1 MASSC
6 LARVHHQQQKHQ
18 VETVIVI
25 AVHGLARLFV
35 VHARIVAVAAV
46 EMDVWPDLEGN
57 WIYLHVL
64 AGVVVVV
71 EVGVAAKIAEVG
83 NGALAHRHDD
93 EMVEAAVVSSFLVV
107 LLLHPS
113 SSSNYL
119 EVVVHLHDG
128 ASSQAQRVSVHHV
141 VDHLDGS

>member
-1 MASSC
+1 MA
-6 LARVHHQQQKHQ
+6 RIHHHQQQQQHQ

-25 AVHGLARLFV
+25 AVHGLALLFV
-35 VHARIVAVAAV
+35 VHARIVAV
-46 EMDVWPDLEGN
+46 ERDVGPDLEGN

-64 AGVVVVV
+64 AGVVV

-83 NGALAHRHDD
+83 NGALAHHHDA

-107 LLLHPS
+107 LLHPS
-113 SSSNYL
+113 SSYL
-119 EVVVHLHDG
+119 EVHDG

-141 VDHLDGS
+141 VDHLDGT